1 MKGAFKRT
9 RRKRNLERF
18 FRKRPLSGGVTDEH
32 KTEKNWNLRKL
43 EEEKIGKLDNLRR
56 KKTRKGNRAG
66 RKESNDDSRK
76 WEAH

>member
-1 MKGAFKRT
+1 MKGVFKRT
-9 RRKRNLERF
+9 RRKRNLERC

-56 KKTRKGNRAG
+56 KTRKGNRAG

>member
-9 RRKRNLERF
+9 RKKRNLERF

-56 KKTRKGNRAG
+56 KTRKGNRAG